1 MSTPEGRPRRLF
13 RSLTRKLDA
22 TDPNT
27 LTDQAWLSVLI
38 QDVRAARSLM
48 IYANG
53 DIRNLAG
60 LEMSDLAG
68 FPNVGPGTAAKI
80 AALFILCSRLNI
92 EAPTVPGV

>member
-1 MSTPEGRPRRLF
+1 MF
-13 RSLTRKLDA
+13 RSLTRKLDP
-22 TDPNT
+22 TDPQT
-27 LTDQAWLSVLI
+27 LSDLAWLTVLI

-48 IYANG
+48 VYAKG

-80 AALFILCSRLNI
+80 AALFVLCSRMNVERPEI
-92 EAPTVPGV
+92 APTG